1 MTNRWMLI
9 ALLAACPAP
18 PRKETPPPPP
28 PPAYIEVTAEVEG
41 PPIEGGPGAGP
52 SVAPAPITKDQP
64 PHIKLKLGHFRNN
77 RLNIGVTV
85 DLVSDATENVADIDP
100 AKLRFDGDDK
110 VWRLEGRHGGSG
122 RIDYVRENDRVML
135 QVTREGRVTVF
146 VPDPDT
152 DRSSDAIDMYRD
164 ADADPL

>member
-9 ALLAACPAP
+9 ALLAGCPAP
-18 PRKETPPPPP
+18 PPKKTPPPPT
-28 PPAYIEVTAEVEG
+28 PAYVEVTTEVEG
-41 PPIEGGPGAGP
+41 GGFVEGAPGEG
-52 SVAPAPITKDQP
+52 VAPVPMSKDQP

-122 RIDYVRENDRVML
+122 RIDYVRDHDRVML
-135 QVTREGRVTVF
+135 QITREGRVTVY
-146 VPDPDT
+146 VPDPET
-152 DRSSDAIDMYRD
+152 DLSSDAIDMYRD